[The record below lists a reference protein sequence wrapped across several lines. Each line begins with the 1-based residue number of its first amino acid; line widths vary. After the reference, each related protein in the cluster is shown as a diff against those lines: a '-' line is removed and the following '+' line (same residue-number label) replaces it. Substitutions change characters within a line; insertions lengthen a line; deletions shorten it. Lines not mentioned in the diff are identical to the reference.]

1 METFGLT
8 LGSTLLSR
16 QFETLLWMYCYDD
29 SALEFK
35 QRVHTNHLHNFMRS
49 KPRIKKFA
57 DVEMLVGQGRQST
70 IVIASKRAL
79 TELEKLALHAMC
91 KSALHKTT
99 RRQS

>member
-1 METFGLT
+1 MDTFGLT
-8 LGSTLLSR
+8 LGSTMLSR
-16 QFETLLWMYCYDD
+16 QFETLLWMYSYDE

-35 QRVHTNHLHNFMRS
+35 QRVHTNNLYQYMRS
-49 KPRIKKFA
+49 KPRLKKFA

-70 IVIASKRAL
+70 IIIASKRSL

-91 KSALHKTT
+91 KSALHKTA

>member
-1 METFGLT
+1 
-8 LGSTLLSR
+8 
-16 QFETLLWMYCYDD
+16 
-29 SALEFK
+29 
-35 QRVHTNHLHNFMRS
+35 
-49 KPRIKKFA
+49 
-57 DVEMLVGQGRQST
+57 MLVGQGRQST